1 MKLRSYYSLSAA
13 WILALLVG
21 IPFLTQNPSSA
32 TFAQTPAPAKADTT
46 DASALKLNFLEDL
59 MADADKPLYIRYGI
73 FGGVT
78 YNIHRANFTDF
89 ANRDALQRALNDPNV
104 IGANGALVGGFSGG
118 TVNLANPLSYH
129 LGGLFEYPVFDRLG
143 IALRASFSNV
153 GALKIAGKENL
164 LTPAP
169 TGSGTYLLQIDHT
182 LTVSN
187 LSLIAFEPYI
197 MYRFLENFT
206 LYAGV
211 RVGTFLSPRYQYEQ
225 RIPDDS
231 PLKFRT
237 LDGKGVTTIWDS
249 QDEPIPNIST
259 VNLGVMGGISY
270 EIPLDPGVGKWLLA
284 IEGFYTHGLSQ
295 VANGLV
301 LRQPNATNAAGQ
313 SSGRTVPQ
321 NELGTEGDPSS
332 GAWPYTITEGS
343 WFFNNVRGGLSIR
356 YSPFRTIR
364 PELTPS
370 MQETFKQIRKI
381 DSAIAQERIQNK
393 KRLAQVDSINTAIA
407 KKVEELKKVGISVT
421 ITKVVGIDENGKEL
435 PGKPKLVVEQ
445 FRKSV
450 TQPILPAIFFDE
462 GSYTIP
468 SKYRRLKAADRG
480 TFKMSDL
487 AGKSNYE
494 IYRHTLNIV
503 GKRMEENPA
512 AVLFVTGCNSNSGAE
527 QGNQKLSEQRAQ
539 SISDYLQD
547 AWKIQAKRI
556 IVQKRDLPENPANSA
571 EPTGAA
577 ENRRVDLSSTLPEL
591 LAPVVSD
598 VIAKIPNPPTIRFG
612 LEINAGAG
620 LKQWNFETTQFQ
632 DDEVATVFQRTGTN
646 SYPQQLDW
654 GLAQEANTV
663 PSSGQDLTVQLSMTD
678 INNKTGD
685 APLVSIPVEQINVQ
699 KKELEAK
706 GDKRIDWFDILGF
719 TGGMSP
725 GLDETNQKVVETI
738 KAKLKPDATVS
749 ISAYT
754 DNTGDA
760 AQNKQLAQKR
770 ADFIAKA
777 LGVPS
782 AKINAVGPTTMQDNN
797 NPEGRMYNRFVRV
810 EVLTP
815 VTK

>member
-1 MKLRSYYSLSAA
+1 MKLRSYSSLLAA

-32 TFAQTPAPAKADTT
+32 TFAQTPAPAKADTAT
-46 DASALKLNFLEDL
+46 SATSALGFNIDEI
-59 MADADKPLYIRYGI
+59 MADADKPLFIRYGI

-78 YNIHRANFTDF
+78 LNYQFPNFTD
-89 ANRDALQRALNDPNV
+89 
-104 IGANGALVGGFSGG
+104 VGGFL
-118 TVNLANPLSYH
+118 TEARPLTRSLNVSSENFVSYYA
-129 LGGLFEYPVFDRLG
+129 GALFEYPILNRLG
-143 IALRASFSNV
+143 VSLRASFSNV
-153 GALKIAGKENL
+153 GGGMTLSGRENL
-164 LTPAP
+164 LVPSPTTTTTPF
-169 TGSGTYLLQIDHT
+169 LLEIDHT
-182 LTVSN
+182 LKIDN
-187 LSLIAFEPYI
+187 MLMIAGEPYLT
-197 MYRFLENFT
+197 YRVLDALT

-211 RVGTFLSPRYQYEQ
+211 RFGYLLNPKISFEERISADNPVRFLDSATQQ
-225 RIPDDS
+225 RSTVRNQRSGID
-231 PLKFRT
+231 
-237 LDGKGVTTIWDS
+237 
-249 QDEPIPNIST
+249 IPNLRPLNIGLS
-259 VNLGVMGGISY
+259 GGLSY
-270 EIPLDPGVGKWLLA
+270 EIPLDPNGKWLAA
-284 IEGFYTHGLSQ
+284 IEGFYVWSNFSQ
-295 VANGLV
+295 VADSLTIRQPQSTFNGLSV
-301 LRQPNATNAAGQ
+301 TRNVSPDERGTDRDPQ
-313 SSGRTVPQ
+313 SA
-321 NELGTEGDPSS
+321 
-332 GAWPYTITEGS
+332 AWPTTTSLDGS
-343 WFFNNVRGGLSIR
+343 WFFNNVRASIAIR

-364 PELTPS
+364 PELTPA
-370 MQETFKQIRKI
+370 MQETFKQIKRI
-381 DSAIAQERIQNK
+381 DSAIAVERVQNQ

-494 IYRHTLNIV
+494 IYRHTLNII

-512 AVLFVTGCNSNSGAE
+512 AVLFVTGCNANIGSE
-527 QGNQKLSEQRAQ
+527 LGNQKLSEQRAQ

-632 DDEVATVFQRTGTN
+632 EDEVATVFQRTGTN
-646 SYPQQLDW
+646 TYPQQLDW

-719 TGGMSP
+719 TGGMNP
-725 GLDETNQKVVETI
+725 GLDETNQKVLESI
-738 KAKLKPDATVS
+738 KSKLKPDATVS